1 MMCRNLAGFVLVAG
15 LALAAPPAA
24 DAVKAG
30 LEAAVLQRIVP
41 RMKAEE
47 EAQAVAGTVTLVMR
61 QGVLAHLEATGYAD
75 LEAKKPMRTDTI
87 FQIMSMTKQF
97 TGAAV
102 MMLVEEGKIRLNDP
116 VERHLPEFRGQWM
129 VVQEKDGTRTLRQP
143 KRPITIRDLMTHT
156 SGMGPAAPGVGDIL
170 EKMNRT
176 LAEACLVYSQQ
187 PLEFE
192 PGSRWMY
199 SNTGLATLGR
209 IVEVAGGMP
218 YEKFLETRIFQPL
231 GMVDTHVFLPAD
243 KHGRLAALY
252 VHEKGRLVKAGDN
265 VLGGDA
271 LKFRTGAKYSGP
283 EYSIYSTAW
292 DLAQWY
298 QMMLNKGT
306 MNGHR
311 LLAPSSVEVMTRVH
325 TGDLPAG
332 HDPGVGFG
340 LTWAVVKEPIG
351 TLTGHSIGTFDHGG
365 AFGTYGWVDPVKK
378 MVGVFLVQEDD
389 DARPVR
395 DSFLN
400 IANAAAPAP

>member
-30 LEAAVLQRIVP
+30 LEAAELQRIVP
-41 RMKAEE
+41 RMKAAE

-129 VVQEKDGTRTLRQP
+129 VVQEKDGTRTLRHP

>member
-30 LEAAVLQRIVP
+30 LEAAELQRIVP
-41 RMKAEE
+41 RMKAAE
-47 EAQAVAGTVTLVMR
+47 EAQAVAGTVTMVMR
-61 QGVLAHLEATGYAD
+61 NGVLAHLEATGYAD